1 MQKLENEIIKKLLAK
16 QEKKKKKHR
25 MIHDKEANNLLL
37 V

>member
-1 MQKLENEIIKKLLAK
+1 MQKLENEIIKNCLQNKK
-16 QEKKKKKHR
+16 KKKKKHR